1 MIIRSI
7 LIFIFVIL
15 FIYSIFRPSR
25 NIFSKLFLISGSIL
39 GFLIVIGEVYLIKI
53 ANMLGVGRGT
63 DLILY
68 LALLLVF
75 FFIFYTLNRFSKIR
89 NDITELSRK
98 VALKN
103 IEKEK

>member
-1 MIIRSI
+1 MIIKPI
-7 LIFIFVIL
+7 LIFIFIISL
-15 FIYSIFRPSR
+15 LYSIFRPSR
-25 NIFSKLFLISGSIL
+25 NIFSKLFLISGLIL

>member
-25 NIFSKLFLISGSIL
+25 NIFSKLFLISGLIL

>member
-7 LIFIFVIL
+7 LIFIFVIS
-15 FIYSIFRPSR
+15 FFYSIFRPSR
-25 NIFSKLFLISGSIL
+25 NIFSKLFLIFGSIL

-53 ANMLGVGRGT
+53 ANILGVGRGT

-89 NDITELSRK
+89 NDITELSRQ

-103 IEKEK
+103 IGKDK